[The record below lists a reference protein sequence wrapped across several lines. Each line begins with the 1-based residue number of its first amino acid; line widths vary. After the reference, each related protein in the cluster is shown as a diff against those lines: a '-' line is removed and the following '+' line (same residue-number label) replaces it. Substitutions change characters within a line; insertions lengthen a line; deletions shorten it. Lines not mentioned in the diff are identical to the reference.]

1 MLLNQRGALQL
12 SEKFGGGYVTTVEKF
27 FEDLSVLH
35 YTIKKNGSDIRTR
48 ELIERLISEY
58 NRVNRRERQKPQW
71 LKRARAIKRM
81 REYLGLSQ
89 DQVARLMGVSQ
100 KSVSYAEGNNWRCS
114 DELQEKVL
122 ETLLSYQQKISQ
134 RCSDVELSI

>member
-12 SEKFGGGYVTTVEKF
+12 SEKFGGGGVTTVEKF
-27 FEDLSVLH
+27 FEDLSILH
-35 YTIKKNGSDIRTR
+35 YAIKKNGSDIRTR

>member
-1 MLLNQRGALQL
+1 MQKLIIDQFL
-12 SEKFGGGYVTTVEKF
+12 
-27 FEDLSVLH
+27 EDLSVLH

>member
-12 SEKFGGGYVTTVEKF
+12 SEKFGGGCVTTVEKF
-27 FEDLSVLH
+27 FEDLSILH
-35 YTIKKNGSDIRTR
+35 YAIKKNGSDIRTR

-58 NRVNRRERQKPQW
+58 NRVNRKERQKPQW